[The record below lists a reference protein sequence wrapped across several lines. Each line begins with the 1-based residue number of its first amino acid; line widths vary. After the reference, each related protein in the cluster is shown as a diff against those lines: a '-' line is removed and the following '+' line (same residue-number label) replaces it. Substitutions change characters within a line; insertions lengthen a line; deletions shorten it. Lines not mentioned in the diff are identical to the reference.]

1 MSSLRII
8 NNAIGKENEMKLISE
23 FTETNLECLIEK
35 KDNGEKKYVIE
46 GVFAQADQKNRNGR
60 VYPKPIMEKAV
71 NAYVE
76 TQVSKK
82 RAVGELNHPEGPT
95 VNLDK
100 VSHLITDL
108 RFEGNDVV
116 GKAQILD
123 TPMGKIVKGLL
134 DGGVQLGV
142 STRGMGSLE
151 QRNGA
156 MYVKDDFIL
165 STVDIVQ
172 DPSTPDAFVNG
183 IMEGVDWVWNNGII
197 QSQVI
202 EKMET
207 EIKKAPR
214 KNLYEVQVRE
224 FKNFLS
230 LLKQNR

>member
-1 MSSLRII
+1 
-8 NNAIGKENEMKLISE
+8 MKLITE
-23 FTETNLECLIEK
+23 FTDNNTLNCLVEK
-35 KDNGEKKYVIE
+35 KENGKSEYVIE
-46 GVFAQADQKNRNGR
+46 GVFAQADKKNRNGR
-60 VYPKPIMEKAV
+60 IYPKAVMEPAV
-71 NAYVE
+71 DKYVTE
-76 TQVSKK
+76 QVKTG

-100 VSHLITDL
+100 VSHLIKEL

-172 DPSTPDAFVNG
+172 DPSAPEAFVNG
-183 IMEGVDWVWNNGII
+183 IMEGVDWVWNNGVLKP
-197 QSQVI
+197 QVI
-202 EKMET
+202 EEMET
-207 EIKKAPR
+207 EIKNAP
-214 KNLYEVQVRE
+214 KTVLYETSVRE

-230 LLKQNR
+230 LIKSNM

>member
-1 MSSLRII
+1 
-8 NNAIGKENEMKLISE
+8 MKLISE
-23 FTETNLECLIEK
+23 FKESDLECIVEK
-35 KDNGEKKYVIE
+35 KENGDKNYVIE
-46 GVFAQADQKNRNGR
+46 GIFIQTESKNRNGR
-60 VYPKPIMEKAV
+60 IYPKPIMEKAV

-151 QRNGA
+151 QKNGA

-165 STVDIVQ
+165 NTVDIVQ
-172 DPSTPDAFVNG
+172 DPSAPDAFVNG
-183 IMEGVDWVWNNGII
+183 IMEGVDWVWNNGILEPQI
-197 QSQVI
+197 I
-202 EKMET
+202 EDMET
-207 EIKKAPR
+207 EIKTAPKAFRP
-214 KNLYEVQVRE
+214 EVQIRE

-230 LLKQNR
+230 LIKSKL